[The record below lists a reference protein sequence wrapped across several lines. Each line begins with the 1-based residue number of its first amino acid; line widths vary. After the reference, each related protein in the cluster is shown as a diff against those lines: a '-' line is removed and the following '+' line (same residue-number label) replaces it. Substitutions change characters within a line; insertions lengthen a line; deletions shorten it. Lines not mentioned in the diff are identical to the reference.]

1 MKKWRKF
8 LECPVPPDME
18 EGFTSLLA
26 QNVWRIGRIF
36 APAIILFQLGNVLR
50 LFIGEDK
57 GLGTTP
63 RKVYFAL
70 YLILLFITVGVALNL
85 LPLRRKGGANANKHI
100 VRLSVIY
107 AAFIC
112 IWGLC
117 VTLYDQRATENVTV
131 YASIIISIAVLL
143 YLKPYQAIAIFG
155 GCQILL
161 MIFINTFRE
170 TPTNH
175 FGNYVNTSALAIMA
189 AAISISRYLGKARD
203 YQNTVTIKRQASEI
217 LRINRSLSVQIF
229 LDELSQLQ
237 NRRYLEEL
245 LPRRWKAA
253 RETEKPVGLLML
265 DIDDFKQYND
275 TCGHQAGDDC
285 IRKISDSLRR
295 CTYPEKDC
303 LLRYGGEEF
312 LAVLFDR
319 SPSETRTIA
328 EMIRKDV
335 ESRRIPRTPKNGV
348 VTVSIGVCLKA
359 GALPTESEAIGIADK
374 ALYRAKA
381 EGKNRIIC
389 I

>member
-63 RKVYFAL
+63 RKVYFSL

-189 AAISISRYLGKARD
+189 AAISISHYLGKARD
-203 YQNTVTIKRQASEI
+203 YQNTVTIKRQATEI
-217 LRINRSLSVQIF
+217 LRINRSLAVQIF
-229 LDELSQLQ
+229 LIDAIWKSFSPGGG
-237 NRRYLEEL
+237 R
-245 LPRRWKAA
+245 LPGKR
-253 RETEKPVGLLML
+253 
-265 DIDDFKQYND
+265 
-275 TCGHQAGDDC
+275 
-285 IRKISDSLRR
+285 
-295 CTYPEKDC
+295 
-303 LLRYGGEEF
+303 
-312 LAVLFDR
+312 R
-319 SPSETRTIA
+319 SPSG
-328 EMIRKDV
+328 
-335 ESRRIPRTPKNGV
+335 S
-348 VTVSIGVCLKA
+348 
-359 GALPTESEAIGIADK
+359 
-374 ALYRAKA
+374 
-381 EGKNRIIC
+381 
-389 I
+389 